1 VVQQKLNETM
11 KVLQL
16 NGDDLETIK
25 TRVKAIQ
32 GLIEKLEELETG
44 LCHAF
49 AATATATGL
58 TSMAEASSHRDQAL
72 LDALGEVREEARQAR
87 LNAARRWRWVF
98 TLLAVTLFVASAD
111 LIARFIM
118 HVN

>member
-32 GLIEKLEELETG
+32 GLIEKLEERNRPLPR
-44 LCHAF
+44 LR
-49 AATATATGL
+49 
-58 TSMAEASSHRDQAL
+58 RDGDSNWPDQH
-72 LDALGEVREEARQAR
+72 G
-87 LNAARRWRWVF
+87 
-98 TLLAVTLFVASAD
+98 
-111 LIARFIM
+111 
-118 HVN
+118 